1 MKSLKLIL
9 PILGFASCF
18 SSCNS
23 VQPSAADSILISRK
37 HFLSTNTHVAMKPVF
52 IPLSPGAV
60 VPRGWLN
67 DYARSAASGT
77 TGHLDEMSPTFGQAW
92 KGIGFKA
99 PGADPVDGTGWP
111 LEQCSYWLDGAV
123 RLAYILNDTA
133 LIKKISTRLNIVVD
147 GILNGGETFVY
158 WKPKEFLAKDGFN
171 SWAHSHMGRAL
182 VAYYQAT
189 ADKRILNALVKVY
202 SKFYLPS
209 LPFSFDD
216 TAITGAVNAD
226 AMLQTYQMSGN
237 DNILNIVLK
246 MTESPMYKSTLE
258 KWNNGDVSVGH
269 GVICYESIRIPAMIY
284 PWTGNKSDIRGSEK
298 CFEWL
303 DKFHLLPCGLPSAEE
318 HNAGIGAT
326 RSIET
331 CDVAASAWAYQQV
344 YQVTGDAKYGDRI
357 EKIFFNTSSAP
368 VARDYKTMAYYQTPN
383 RVQDVMPSQIPCH
396 PGKNSGASPFLFRS
410 LGHPVLCCVS
420 NLARVIPNYIMH
432 IWMATLDDGVA
443 ATLYG
448 PCSLNT
454 VAGKENTKINI
465 KTITDYPFGET
476 IVMQVTPSESVAFP
490 MYLRI
495 PAWCSNPSI
504 KLNGKSIKYSDI
516 NGFAKIEREW
526 AKGDLIELKFPMI
539 LELVEGKETPF
550 SQTPYFTKPGNRDLC
565 GVKEISNPFQSI
577 LYGPLL
583 FALPLIDIDPNQQV
597 QNEKW
602 KYALDVKNSLDSVK
616 IERTKMP
623 DFWDWPLEAPIK
635 LVVGAKSFDWVS
647 TELQPMPKQKV
658 KNGLKTRITLIP
670 YGCTK
675 FRISMFPVSDEN

>member
-1 MKSLKLIL
+1 MNQLRFFP
-9 PILGFASCF
+9 PILGFVCYF
-18 SSCNS
+18 SACNI
-23 VQPSAADSILISRK
+23 VHPSATESILISRK
-37 HFLSTNTHVAMKPVF
+37 HFLSTNARVAVKPAFV
-52 IPLSPGAV
+52 PLSPGAV
-60 VPRGWLN
+60 TPRGWLN

-158 WKPKEFLAKDGFN
+158 WKPKDFLAKDGFN

-189 ADKRILNALVKVY
+189 ADKRILDALVKVY

-237 DNILNIVLK
+237 DSILNIVLR

-258 KWNNGDVSVGH
+258 KWNKGDVNVGH

-284 PWTGNKSDIRGSEK
+284 PWTGNKSDIRGSER

-303 DKFHLLPCGLPSAEE
+303 DKHHLLPCGLPSAEE

-344 YQVTGDAKYGDRI
+344 YQVTGDAQYGDRI
-357 EKIFFNTSSAP
+357 EKIFFNASSAP
-368 VARDYKTMAYYQTPN
+368 VARDYKSMAYYQTPN
-383 RVQDVMPSQIPCH
+383 RVQDVMPLQIPCH
-396 PGKNSGASPFLFRS
+396 PGKNSGASPFLFRP

-443 ATLYG
+443 AALYG

-454 VAGKENTKINI
+454 VAGK
-465 KTITDYPFGET
+465 
-476 IVMQVTPSESVAFP
+476 
-490 MYLRI
+490 
-495 PAWCSNPSI
+495 
-504 KLNGKSIKYSDI
+504 
-516 NGFAKIEREW
+516 REH
-526 AKGDLIELKFPMI
+526 KD
-539 LELVEGKETPF
+539 
-550 SQTPYFTKPGNRDLC
+550 
-565 GVKEISNPFQSI
+565 
-577 LYGPLL
+577 
-583 FALPLIDIDPNQQV
+583 
-597 QNEKW
+597 
-602 KYALDVKNSLDSVK
+602 
-616 IERTKMP
+616 
-623 DFWDWPLEAPIK
+623 
-635 LVVGAKSFDWVS
+635 
-647 TELQPMPKQKV
+647 
-658 KNGLKTRITLIP
+658 
-670 YGCTK
+670 
-675 FRISMFPVSDEN
+675 